1 MIHMSYSEH
10 SRRYT
15 ISEPDRE
22 TWQTMC
28 FSRTGLANRYGHMTP
43 RLRTGAC
50 VSGGFSGELARYFS
64 RNRTRYPLL
73 MTKLITFALIVSGVL
88 PVPCEATA
96 QSHTVAMTVDDLPF
110 VSGNPQPLNPS
121 DAKRAVLVNEK
132 ILRAFASQHIPATG
146 FVIEQ
151 HVQELGIKASTK
163 ILRGWIRPG
172 FDLGNHMYSHPDVN
186 SLSSEQVEQEITKG
200 EATIGPLL
208 ESVSREPKFLR
219 FPYNHTG
226 DSQEKH
232 DTIAAFMS
240 AHGYRLAPCTIDN
253 TDYKF
258 NETYVLALAR
268 HDRQAAAKL
277 RADYIAYTGAE
288 IDWYTS
294 LDKQVFGYEPPH
306 VMLLHD
312 SPLNG
317 DTIEQVISLFRQ
329 RGYSFVTLTEA
340 LQDHAYSVPETFITK
355 FGPMWGYRWA
365 QVLHVKVSGRDEP
378 DPPAWLDQYA
388 KNRRVN

>member
-1 MIHMSYSEH
+1 VD
-10 SRRYT
+10 RRNLHLSGPAKMKVSVRSVHGSS
-15 ISEPDRE
+15 I
-22 TWQTMC
+22 
-28 FSRTGLANRYGHMTP
+28 P
-43 RLRTGAC
+43 RLRRGT
-50 VSGGFSGELARYFS
+50 SPDRP
-64 RNRTRYPLL
+64 RNRTRYSLL
-73 MTKLITFALIVSGVL
+73 MMKSSIFALIVSCVL
-88 PVPCEATA
+88 LVPCAAKA

-110 VSGNPQPLNPS
+110 VSGDPQPLNHG
-121 DAKRAVLVNEK
+121 DAKRAVQVNKK
-132 ILRAFASQHIPATG
+132 ILRAFARQHIPATG

-151 HVQELGIKASTK
+151 HVQELGTQPSTK
-163 ILRGWIRPG
+163 ILQGWIRPG

-186 SLSSEQVEQEITKG
+186 SLSAEQVEKEITRG

-208 ESVSREPKFLR
+208 KSVSRKPRFLR

-226 DSQEKH
+226 DNEEKH

-268 HDRQAAAKL
+268 HD
-277 RADYIAYTGAE
+277 
-288 IDWYTS
+288 
-294 LDKQVFGYEPPH
+294 PPH

-317 DTIEQVISLFRQ
+317 DTIEQVITLFKQ

-340 LQDHAYSVPETFITK
+340 LQDHAYSVPETFITRY
-355 FGPMWGYRWA
+355 GPMWGYRWA

-388 KNRRVN
+388 RNQHVN

>member
-1 MIHMSYSEH
+1 
-10 SRRYT
+10 
-15 ISEPDRE
+15 
-22 TWQTMC
+22 
-28 FSRTGLANRYGHMTP
+28 
-43 RLRTGAC
+43 
-50 VSGGFSGELARYFS
+50 
-64 RNRTRYPLL
+64 
-73 MTKLITFALIVSGVL
+73 MTKFRAFALIVSGVL
-88 PVPCEATA
+88 LIPYEAKA
-96 QSHTVAMTVDDLPF
+96 QSQTVAITVDDLPF

-121 DAKRAVLVNEK
+121 DAKRAVQVNEK
-132 ILRAFASQHIPATG
+132 ILLAFANQHIPATG

-151 HVQELGIKASTK
+151 HVQELGIQPSTK
-163 ILRGWIRPG
+163 ILKEWIRPG

-186 SLSSEQVEQEITKG
+186 SLSAEQVEQEITQG

-208 ESVSREPKFLR
+208 ESVSRKLTFLR

-226 DSQEKH
+226 DSEEKH

-258 NETYVLALAR
+258 NETYVLALAL
-268 HDRQAAAKL
+268 HDGQAAAKV
-277 RADYIAYTGAE
+277 RADYIAYTAAE
-288 IDWYTS
+288 IDWYTA
-294 LDKQVFGYEPPH
+294 LDKQVFGYDPPH

-317 DTIEQVISLFRQ
+317 DSIEQVISLFKQ

-355 FGPMWGYRWA
+355 YGPMWGYRWA

-388 KNRRVN
+388 KSHHVNE